1 MTMTDTDFKFDK
13 PQKVGLL
20 EITKQGTAKV
30 GRKHLEPN
38 QKKNYPL
45 LTRVTQSV

>member
-1 MTMTDTDFKFDK
+1 MIMTNTEFKFET

-20 EITKQGTAKV
+20 ETTKQGTAKV

-38 QKKNYPL
+38 QKKNFPL
-45 LTRVTQSV
+45 LTRVTPSE